1 MKQTQ
6 MKWQRLRE
14 QIGKRSI
21 LFALGGLTFLCVLL
35 YANTLDNDFVLDDNA
50 YIIDN
55 YYLRDI
61 GNLWK
66 FIDVPTNAVVADLEP
81 GFLRGRNVRWL
92 TYAVDYALGDGRAF
106 PFHLSNLLWH
116 LATVA
121 ALFLL
126 IRSFLHSSGMAL
138 LVAALFAAHPIQ
150 TAAVS
155 YISGRKDLLAAFFV
169 LAAFLL
175 LERYRHRGKVFYLAA
190 TGLLFVVGF
199 FSKEGAIVFPL
210 LLLWSDWC
218 REDRLSLSTL
228 TGLLQKNWGQY
239 AFLFGIAGLLAA
251 RTLGVEP
258 LLHLVSPASIPDAAV
273 AATAS
278 MLGENRSYA
287 NLMIFYG
294 LKLLWPFQLVADYR
308 GVFTFSLYPPAWGV
322 WLSPVFALFCAAS
335 IWLLHRWRPFLALGL
350 GWFLLALLPVSHLI
364 PFHYPVAEHYLYLP
378 SIGFCLMCVGLF
390 PPPRL
395 SLPFVLGWFLLLL
408 VLTTAT
414 IMRNRSWQDMETLTY
429 DILQKVPHHQGARDT
444 LVHLLIQRGEL
455 QRALI
460 EGEEALRQDPMSS
473 INHYNLGIINENLDH
488 PESAR
493 RHYYQAITLQP
504 RLWDA
509 YVNLGNLL
517 MDQGEVAEGTAV
529 LQRLMRLYG
538 YHPLALWVLANQQA
552 REGDWVEAQA
562 LYRQQITL
570 DKNDA
575 SGYLGLA
582 GSAWYLGRPEWREDL
597 RRALAQGLDVTWAKG
612 QPPWKNF
619 FEEPEIKQFIT
630 TTSKAE

>member
-1 MKQTQ
+1 MKEVS
-6 MKWQRLRE
+6 WQALCE
-14 QIGKRSI
+14 KVAKHST
-21 LFALGGLTFLCVLL
+21 LFALGGLTLLCVLL

-55 YYLRDI
+55 YYLRDL
-61 GNLWK
+61 GNLWS
-66 FIDVPTNAVVADLEP
+66 FIEVPTNAVVADLEP

-92 TYAVDYALGDGRAF
+92 TYAADYALGDGSAF

-126 IRSFLHSSGMAL
+126 ARSFLHSSGMAL
-138 LVAALFAAHPIQ
+138 LVAAIFAAHPIQ

-175 LERYRHRGKVFYLAA
+175 LAKYRHSGKIFYLAA
-190 TGLLFVVGF
+190 TALLFVVGF

-218 REDRLSLSTL
+218 REDRLSLPTL
-228 TGLLQKNWGQY
+228 TGLFRRNWGQY
-239 AFLFGIAGLLAA
+239 AFLFGISGLLAL

-258 LLHLVSPASIPDAAV
+258 LLQLVSPSSIPDV
-273 AATAS
+273 VSAATATAS
-278 MLGENRSYA
+278 TMGENRSYA

-308 GVFTFSLYPPAWGV
+308 GTFTFSLYPPSWGG
-322 WLSPVFALFCAAS
+322 WLSPLFALFCAVSA
-335 IWLLHRWRPFLALGL
+335 WLLHRWRPLLALGF

-378 SIGFCLMCVGLF
+378 SIGFCLMLVGLF
-390 PPPRL
+390 PPRSYTRPL
-395 SLPFVLGWFLLLL
+395 VLGWILLLL
-408 VLTTAT
+408 FLSTSTVV
-414 IMRNRSWQDMETLTY
+414 RNCSWQDMETMTL
-429 DILQKVPHHQGARDT
+429 DILQKVPGHQGARNT

-460 EGEEALRQDPMSS
+460 EGEEALRQDPLSS
-473 INHYNLGIINENLDH
+473 INHYNLAIINENLDR
-488 PESAR
+488 PEQAR
-493 RHYYQAITLQP
+493 RHYYQAIALQS

-517 MDQGEVAEGTAV
+517 MNQGEVAEGTAV

-552 REGDWVEAQA
+552 REGDWVEAEA
-562 LYRQQITL
+562 LYRQQIAL
-570 DKNDA
+570 DMNDA

-582 GSAWYLGRPEWREDL
+582 GSAWHLGRPEWRADL
-597 RRALAQGLDVTWAKG
+597 QHALAQGLDVTWAKG
-612 QPPWKNF
+612 QQPWKNF
-619 FEEPEIKQFIT
+619 FEEPEIKQFIIT
-630 TTSKAE
+630 LSKAE